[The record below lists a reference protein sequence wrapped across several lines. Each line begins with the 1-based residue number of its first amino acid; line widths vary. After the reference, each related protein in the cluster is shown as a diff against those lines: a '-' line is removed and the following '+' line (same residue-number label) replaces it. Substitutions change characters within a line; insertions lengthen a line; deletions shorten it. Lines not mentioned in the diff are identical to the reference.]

1 MVYVFAFKTL
11 SLYDKEITQNIF
23 SSIYYAQQS
32 FHESLGACI
41 LLECVY
47 AYAFSLQQD
56 QKPVIYLLFNNWK
69 KKKKKKRGGGEKTS
83 AHLKTT
89 QNNQINKK
97 SKPPPI
103 NFLYPQ
109 YNWGSN

>member
-69 KKKKKKRGGGEKTS
+69 KKKKKKGGGGGENKCTS
-83 AHLKTT
+83 E
-89 QNNQINKK
+89 NNTKQSNKQK
-97 SKPPPI
+97 KQATPH
-103 NFLYPQ
+103 
-109 YNWGSN
+109 